1 MGNQHDLGARPFRK
15 AAATGAATGPI
26 PRSHR
31 TPRGAASALLALS
44 LAFACRER
52 VRLET
57 APDPDPATAAPAA
70 EGGAV
75 ATFDESRGDRAAG
88 GNAGE
93 STGTFASP
101 GGEAGGDAGR
111 ALASPRPPLVT
122 CPDNPPPKACT
133 ARGDSRKGVRL
144 IGTLLEPLVTRA
156 RGVLALDAD
165 GTISCA
171 ACDCGDDDDGALV
184 IDCPGLVI
192 SPGFVNLHDHLG
204 YAGTAPIQHPGELYE
219 HRNDWRL
226 GEHGHAT
233 LSFAGGAST
242 AQILAQELRML
253 MSGATSIVGAG
264 GRRGFLR
271 NLEAAGQSQGLLPG
285 EIVAQTFP
293 LDDASGTVDSA
304 ACIFGKQ
311 PDTTEV
317 AAAPQAYLAHGGEGT
332 DQRAQDEL
340 ACALGDLDLLGENSA
355 IVHAMALSRR
365 TARRL
370 AERGASVVWSPRSN
384 LDLYGSTAP
393 VALLS
398 SLGVRVALGTD
409 WLASGSMNL
418 QRELLCVRDYDAA
431 VLGGYF
437 DAYQRWRMV
446 TENPAWALGLEQ
458 RFAALRAG
466 LVGDIAVFR
475 AQGED
480 PYASAVEAT
489 PADVMLVL
497 RQGVP
502 LYGDAELVRAFRDGE
517 ACEPLDVCGAR
528 ERVCTLETGLAL
540 ADIRAAGEAVYPL
553 FSCED
558 PPDEPSCR
566 ALVTRECPA
575 GETECEPPP
584 APPAWDA
591 GDADQDGIADVRDD
605 CPRAPNPDQ
614 ADADDDGR
622 GDACDTCPVTNPG
635 LMPCPR
641 QIAELLAPPTTLRK
655 TSVLIADGHV
665 TALRTQGSKGYYLED
680 GDHRPYSGI
689 FVYTGSS
696 TPTVAPGDIINL
708 QGYFDDFQ
716 GTAELVGSELLSRR
730 ASAETYSPLLV
741 ALSDIA
747 DGSPRA
753 VGLTSLFIRVGGA
766 EVEATNP
773 DLPKD
778 YDETGLA
785 GGLRLD
791 DLLCPELDNLYPS
804 GTTFGELQGI
814 AGFSFGHYKLY
825 PRSLADLVSP

>member
-1 MGNQHDLGARPFRK
+1 MGNQRDLGAGPFTK

-26 PRSHR
+26 RRAHR
-31 TPRGAASALLALS
+31 TPPGAASALLALS
-44 LAFACRER
+44 LTFACRER
-52 VRLET
+52 VRVET
-57 APDPDPATAAPAA
+57 VPDPDPASTAPEA

-75 ATFDESRGDRAAG
+75 VTIDEPRRDSAAG
-88 GNAGE
+88 GNVGE
-93 STGTFASP
+93 STDSAASA
-101 GGEAGGDAGR
+101 GDEAAGEAGR
-111 ALASPRPPLVT
+111 ARARPRPPLGT
-122 CPDNPPPKACT
+122 CSDNPPPKACS

-171 ACDCGDDDDGALV
+171 ACDCGNDDGALV

-226 GEHGHAT
+226 GERGHAA
-233 LSFAGGAST
+233 LSFAGGAAT
-242 AQILAQELRML
+242 GQILAQELRML

-304 ACIFGKQ
+304 ACTFGKQ
-311 PDTTEV
+311 PDTTAVES
-317 AAAPQAYLAHGGEGT
+317 APQAYLAQVGAGPA
-332 DQRAQDEL
+332 QRAQDEL
-340 ACALGDLDLLGENSA
+340 ACALGDLDLRGENSA
-355 IVHAMALSRR
+355 IEHARALSRR
-365 TARRL
+365 TAQRL
-370 AERGASVVWSPRSN
+370 ATRGVSVVWSPRSN

-418 QRELLCVRDYDAA
+418 QRELLCVREYDAA

-458 RFAALRAG
+458 RFAALRPG

-475 AQGED
+475 AQDED
-480 PYASAVEAT
+480 PYASAIEAT
-489 PADVMLVL
+489 GADVMLVL

-517 ACEPLDVCGAR
+517 ACEALDVCGAR
-528 ERVCTLETGLAL
+528 QRVCTLETGLAL

-558 PPDEPSCR
+558 PPDEPRCR

-575 GETECEPPP
+575 GESECEPPP

-622 GDACDTCPVTNPG
+622 GDVCDACPVANPG

-641 QIAELLAPPTTLRK
+641 RIAELRAPPTALPRK

-680 GDHRPYSGI
+680 GDHGPYSGI

-716 GTAELVGSELLSRR
+716 GTAELVGTEPLARR
-730 ASAETYSPLLV
+730 ASAETYPPLLV
-741 ALSDIA
+741 ALTDIA

-753 VGLTSLFIRVGGA
+753 AGLTSLFIRVGGA
-766 EVEATNP
+766 EVETTNP